1 MGGSSFLLSVT
12 QRRAATATASSF
24 RSLVPVVSNGQE
36 TAHPPN
42 TLAGGHHP
50 FIIRPLS
57 AAAATSAKS
66 RANSGHLSYNERKA
80 AAKQLRRETWD
91 RHQQR
96 LERLK
101 TRRDNSPKDVK
112 KTVFRSWWDKEMEYH
127 NKLRRTAKQEGKPW
141 RIRVAVMVERPNV
154 VMPDYE
160 DYELEWMDLKNYLMS
175 YGKQYPDETKFMFE
189 PDKPEDHIIES
200 DEDMLAGLPFVPAP
214 RETEADASGNVKTLD
229 RQLKTKVFLAV
240 KSGAEGNRN
249 GPRWTLPSAIPQE
262 DETLLQTAE
271 RAVSEAVGEDLQLW
285 LPSNAPMTINYRV
298 YNKNMAEDFR
308 GNYFGE
314 KIFFY
319 RLQYDSGD
327 VDEEAMTADDYGWLT
342 REEVVD
348 RITDERGRHQA
359 KFYHYML

>member
-1 MGGSSFLLSVT
+1 MPVGGECDRGVRKAKRSREMGGSSFLLSVA

-112 KTVFRSWWDKEMEYH
+112 KTVFRSWWDQEMEYH
-127 NKLRRTAKQEGKPW
+127 SKLRRTAKREGKPW

-154 VMPDYE
+154 VMP
-160 DYELEWMDLKNYLMS
+160 
-175 YGKQYPDETKFMFE
+175 GK
-189 PDKPEDHIIES
+189 
-200 DEDMLAGLPFVPAP
+200 
-214 RETEADASGNVKTLD
+214 
-229 RQLKTKVFLAV
+229 KV
-240 KSGAEGNRN
+240 S
-249 GPRWTLPSAIPQE
+249 
-262 DETLLQTAE
+262 
-271 RAVSEAVGEDLQLW
+271 
-285 LPSNAPMTINYRV
+285 
-298 YNKNMAEDFR
+298 
-308 GNYFGE
+308 
-314 KIFFY
+314 
-319 RLQYDSGD
+319 
-327 VDEEAMTADDYGWLT
+327 
-342 REEVVD
+342 
-348 RITDERGRHQA
+348 
-359 KFYHYML
+359 